1 MKEDNKNP
9 SSGQLID
16 CSKCKGS
23 GYRNGDICI
32 KCHGTGKVNLLL
44 E

>member
-16 CSKCKGS
+16 CPKCKGS
-23 GYRNGDICI
+23 GSINDGVCT
-32 KCHGTGKVNLLL
+32 KCDGTGKVNLLL
-44 E
+44 S